1 MKKILLALGI
11 LTGTFAQ
18 AESID
23 VSELSEYE
31 KKVHR
36 LAWCYEMGRSML
48 YDEVPKFDYQLS
60 NDVFFLMSGN
70 GFFKQDSDGSR
81 RVLKKTRAD
90 LKTEVILGKTFTAE
104 ETADCNRDAKAI
116 LKNDSVPN
124 FKYLGDT
131 N

>member
-36 LAWCYEMGRSML
+36 LAWCKEMAYAML
-48 YDEVPKFDYQLS
+48 HSKVPEFDFKVSYDVY
-60 NDVFFLMSGN
+60 NLMDSN
-70 GFFKQDSDGSR
+70 GFFKKDIADNQ
-81 RVLKKTRAD
+81 VLFRTSND
-90 LKTEVILGKTFTAE
+90 VETEVILGKTFTAE

-116 LKNDSVPN
+116 LKNDYVPN
-124 FKYLGDT
+124 FKYLADT